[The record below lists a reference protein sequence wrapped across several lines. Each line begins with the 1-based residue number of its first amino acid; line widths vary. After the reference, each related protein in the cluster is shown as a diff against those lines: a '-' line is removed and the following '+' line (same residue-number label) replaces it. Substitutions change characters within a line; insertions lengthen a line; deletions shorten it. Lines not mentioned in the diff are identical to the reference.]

1 MTPRYLLALVLLVLG
16 PGAPRA
22 DAQHR
27 AGAVVQGTV
36 VDGSSD
42 EPLAYASL
50 RLSGLG
56 SETEVRA
63 ASGRDGTFRFPEV
76 ADGRYLLQTS
86 FIGFET
92 ALDTVAV
99 RADRRGEARVVI
111 RLRPTLGAL
120 GEARV
125 EGDRAGLVGE
135 SAGLQ
140 RIEPADLALVP
151 VSGGLGDLAAY
162 LQTVPG
168 VASLGDRGGQLFI
181 RGSTPAQTLSQLDG
195 IRVERPFHIV
205 GFYSAFPAEVIDHAD
220 VYSGGFPARFG
231 GRNGSVIDVT
241 SRPGPTDR
249 LDASAALATFQS
261 SVRVSGPIVPG
272 RVSGL
277 VSVRESLIERAL
289 PSWLQQEFPY
299 RFGDALANVAAD
311 LGGTATLGVT
321 ALRTHDRGDVAGT
334 RLRVGGEAVPVTPEL
349 ASRYLIRWENEGVG
363 TTLRAG
369 GDALGGLLRLS
380 ASRSRSRVGA
390 DSVLRRSAT
399 SEALEGVA
407 EVSGRRGAFG
417 WRAGTFGRLGSL
429 DYRFDDLAGASAADS
444 VETTELGGYTE
455 LSVRRGGVQVEGGV
469 RVHAYAPADAVSVE
483 PRARILW
490 EPPNRG
496 LGRSIGA
503 VSLAAGLFRQ
513 GEVGLRDSRESGDAF
528 VAYVPIPEGEALPAS
543 RHVMLGVDGTVGSGI
558 SVSAET
564 FVKTFS
570 DLRIPRVSSVL
581 LPDTRFDLGS
591 GYAYGADLR
600 ADGARA
606 VGDVTVTGSVGY
618 SIQTVRH
625 ELDAGG
631 GSFPAPHDRRHQLSL
646 LGKLT
651 VSGFT
656 LHSQFQFGSG
666 LPYTP
671 SAGFDRF
678 LDPDDP
684 GVEAT
689 DDGVLRA
696 LYGARNSR
704 RLPAYHRLDFWVQRD
719 IVQPGYSL
727 GVQLGVM
734 NVYNRANLF
743 YFDLAEFRRVDQ
755 IPVLPTLGVIL
766 RTR

>member
-1 MTPRYLLALVLLVLG
+1 MKHGYRLFLLLALVG
-16 PGAPRA
+16 FTPRA
-22 DAQHR
+22 QAQQTVRGMVLDAS
-27 AGAVVQGTV
+27 T
-36 VDGSSD
+36 D
-42 EPLAYASL
+42 EPLAFASL
-50 RLSGLG
+50 RLSGLA
-56 SETEVRA
+56 SDVEARA
-63 ASGRDGTFRFPEV
+63 ASGRDGTFSFGDVP
-76 ADGRYLLQTS
+76 DGRYLLQATFVGFDTTS
-86 FIGFET
+86 
-92 ALDTVAV
+92 DTVAV
-99 RADRRGEARVVI
+99 DGVGFDGLLV
-111 RLRPTLGAL
+111 RLRPSLGTL

-181 RGSTPAQTLSQLDG
+181 RGSTPAQSLSQLDG

-205 GFYSAFPAEVIDHAD
+205 GFYSAFPAEVIERAD

-241 SRPGPTDR
+241 SRPGPPDR
-249 LDASAALATFQS
+249 LDASASLATFQS
-261 SVRVSGPIVPG
+261 GARVSGPIVPG
-272 RVSGL
+272 RLSGH
-277 VSVRESLIERAL
+277 VTVRESLIERAL
-289 PSWLQQEFPY
+289 PSWLQQSFPY
-299 RFGDALANVAAD
+299 RFGDALANVTAT

-334 RLRVGGEAVPVTPEL
+334 RLRVGGAAVPVTPEL

-390 DSVLRRSAT
+390 DSVLRRRAT

-407 EVSGRRGAFG
+407 EVSGRRGALG
-417 WRAGTFGRLGSL
+417 WRLGGFGRLGEL
-429 DYRFDDLAGASAADS
+429 EYRFDDLAGALAADS
-444 VETTELGGYTE
+444 VGTTEGGGYTE
-455 LSVRRGGVQVEGGV
+455 LSLRRGGVQVEGGL
-469 RVHAYAPADAVSVE
+469 RVHAYQPAGAVSVE
-483 PRARILW
+483 PRARLLW

-496 LGRSIGA
+496 LGRSVGA
-503 VSLAAGLFRQ
+503 VSLAAGVFRQ

-528 VAYVPIPEGEALPAS
+528 VAYVPIPDGERLPAS
-543 RHVMLGVDGTVGSGI
+543 RHLLLGIDGSAGSGI
-558 SVSAET
+558 TVSAET

-591 GYAYGADLR
+591 GHAVGADLR
-600 ADGARA
+600 ADASRA
-606 VGDVTVTGSVGY
+606 VGDATVTGSVGY
-618 SIQTVRH
+618 SVQSVRH
-625 ELDAGG
+625 RLDAGG
-631 GSFPAPHDRRHQLSL
+631 DAFPAPHDRRHQLSL

-656 LHSQFQFGSG
+656 LHGQFQYGSG

-678 LDPDDP
+678 IDPDDP
-684 GVEAT
+684 DASAA
-689 DDGVLRA
+689 DDGVVRA
-696 LYGARNSR
+696 LYGDRNAR
-704 RLPAYHRLDFWVQRD
+704 RLPAYHRLDLWVQRD
-719 IVQPGYSL
+719 LVQPGYTL
-727 GVQLGVM
+727 GIQLGVM

-755 IPVLPTLGVIL
+755 IPVLPTLGILL